1 MAGVSP
7 SVSTLASPSATPLR
21 FTTAGSVDDGKST
34 LIGRLLWDSKSLLSD
49 QVSALE
55 AGSRRA
61 GQMPIDFSLV
71 TDGLLAERE
80 QGITIDVAYRYFA
93 TPARKFIIGDSPGHE
108 QYTRNMV
115 TAASTADVAVLL
127 VDAVHGLQP
136 QTRRHAFLARWAGIN
151 RLVLAVN
158 KMDLVNW
165 DRARFEEIHAEFL
178 ALAAHL
184 GFVEVHAIPVS
195 ALTGDMVASRGDSLP
210 WYGGPTLL
218 AYLESVDVVHS
229 RATQPLR
236 LAVQRVT
243 RDQAAQRGRPQRGLQ
258 GTVTSGTLEVG
269 AEVAVMP
276 AGLRAVVAGI
286 DGPDGPVS
294 VALPGHAVTV
304 RLDRD
309 LDVARGDTL
318 VPVDARPRVTREIVA
333 DLCWFDAEPMQ
344 PGANYL
350 IKHTTRTVRAR
361 FSEIMHAVDLGTLS
375 PVAPLATVGMNDL
388 VRARLA
394 INEALAVDAFRD
406 DRTTGAFIVI
416 DEVSNRTVAAG
427 TIV

>member
-1 MAGVSP
+1 MHA
-7 SVSTLASPSATPLR
+7 VSTQAATPLR

-49 QVSALE
+49 QVTALE

-93 TPARKFIIGDSPGHE
+93 TPARKFIIGDAPGHE

-115 TAASTADVAVLL
+115 TAASTADVAILL

-136 QTRRHAFLARWAGIN
+136 QTRRHAFLARWAGIS

-165 DRARFEEIHAEFL
+165 NRARFEEIHAEFT

-195 ALTGDMVASRGDSLP
+195 ALTGDMVASRGDALP

-218 AYLESVDVVHS
+218 AYLESVDVVRS
-229 RATQPLR
+229 RAAQPLR
-236 LAVQRVT
+236 FPVQRVT
-243 RDQAAQRGRPQRGLQ
+243 RTSAAQRGRPQRGLQ
-258 GTVTSGTLEVG
+258 GTIASGTLEVG
-269 AEVAVMP
+269 MEILVTP

-309 LDVARGDTL
+309 LDVARGDLL
-318 VPVDARPRVTREIVA
+318 VPVDARPRVTRDIVA
-333 DLCWFDAEPMQ
+333 DLCWFDAEPLQ
-344 PGANYL
+344 PAANYL

-361 FSEIMHAVDLGTLS
+361 FAEIVHAIDLATLA
-375 PVAPLATVGMNDL
+375 PVAPPAEVGMNAL
-388 VRARLA
+388 VRTRLA
-394 INEALAVDAFRD
+394 INEPLAVDAFVD

-416 DEVSNRTVAAG
+416 DEVTNRTVAAG
-427 TIV
+427 TII

>member
-1 MAGVSP
+1 MH
-7 SVSTLASPSATPLR
+7 SVATLVAAPAATPLR

-34 LIGRLLWDSKSLLSD
+34 LIGRLLWDSKGLLSD

-136 QTRRHAFLARWAGIN
+136 QTRRHAFLARWAGIS

-165 DRARFEEIHAEFL
+165 DRARFEEIHAEFT
-178 ALAAHL
+178 ALAKRLDFA
-184 GFVEVHAIPVS
+184 EVHAIPVS
-195 ALTGDMVASRGDSLP
+195 ALTGDMVAERGDALP

-218 AYLESVDVVHS
+218 AYLENVDVLRS

-236 LAVQRVT
+236 FAVQRVT
-243 RDQAAQRGRPQRGLQ
+243 RSLAAGRGRPQRGLQ
-258 GTVTSGTLEVG
+258 GTVASGTLEVG
-269 AEVAVMP
+269 AEIAVMP
-276 AGLRAVVAGI
+276 AGLRANIAGI
-286 DGPDGPVS
+286 NGPEGPVS

-304 RLDRD
+304 QLDRD
-309 LDVARGDTL
+309 LDVARGDL
-318 VPVDARPRVTREIVA
+318 LAPVNARPRVTREIIA
-333 DLCWFDAEPMQ
+333 DLCWFDNDPLQSA
-344 PGANYL
+344 ASYL

-361 FSEIMHAVDLGTLS
+361 FAEIVHAVDLATLA
-375 PVAPLATVGMNDL
+375 PVAPPAEVAMNDL

-394 INEALAVDAFRD
+394 VNESLAVDAFHD

-416 DEVSNRTVAAG
+416 DEITNRTVAAG

>member
-1 MAGVSP
+1 MHA
-7 SVSTLASPSATPLR
+7 ASIPAATPLR

-49 QVSALE
+49 QVTALE

-61 GQMPIDFSLV
+61 GRMPIDFSLV

-93 TPARKFIIGDSPGHE
+93 TPARKFIIGDAPGHE

-136 QTRRHAFLARWAGIN
+136 QTRRHAFLARWAGIS

-158 KMDLVNW
+158 KMDLVDW
-165 DRARFEEIHAEFL
+165 DRPRFEEIHAEFT
-178 ALAAHL
+178 ALASHL
-184 GFVEVHAIPVS
+184 GFVEVHAIPLS
-195 ALTGDMVASRGDSLP
+195 ALTGDMVASRGDALP
-210 WYGGPTLL
+210 WYDGPTLL
-218 AYLESVDVVHS
+218 AYLESVDVVRS

-236 LAVQRVT
+236 FPVQRVT
-243 RDQAAQRGRPQRGLQ
+243 RNLAAQRGRPQRGLQ
-258 GTVTSGTLEVG
+258 GTLVSGTLEVG
-269 AEVAVMP
+269 AEVVVMP
-276 AGLRAVVAGI
+276 AALRAVVAGI

-309 LDVARGDTL
+309 LDVARGDLL
-318 VPVDARPRVTREIVA
+318 VPPDARPRVTREIVA
-333 DLCWFDAEPMQ
+333 DLCWFDAEPLQ
-344 PGANYL
+344 PAASYL

-361 FSEIMHAVDLGTLS
+361 FAEIVHAVDLATLA
-375 PVAPLATVGMNDL
+375 PVPPPAEVAMNDL
-388 VRARLA
+388 VRTRLA
-394 INEALAVDAFRD
+394 INEPMAIDAFHD

-416 DEVSNRTVAAG
+416 DEVTNRTVAAG
-427 TIV
+427 TII

>member
-1 MAGVSP
+1 MP
-7 SVSTLASPSATPLR
+7 STTPLR

-49 QVSALE
+49 QVTALE

-61 GQMPIDFSLV
+61 GLMPIDFSLV

-93 TPARKFIIGDSPGHE
+93 TPARKFIIGDAPGHE

-127 VDAVHGLQP
+127 VDAMHGLQP
-136 QTRRHAFLARWAGIN
+136 QTRRHAFLARWAGIS

-165 DRARFEEIHAEFL
+165 NRARFEEIHAEFI

-184 GFVEVHAIPVS
+184 GFAEVHAIPLS
-195 ALTGDMVASRGDSLP
+195 ALTGDMVASRGEALP
-210 WYGGPTLL
+210 WYDGPTLL
-218 AYLESVDVVHS
+218 AYLESVDVRRS
-229 RATQPLR
+229 RSTLPLR
-236 LAVQRVT
+236 FAVQRVART
-243 RDQAAQRGRPQRGLQ
+243 TATDRGRPQRGLQ
-258 GTVTSGTLEVG
+258 GTVASGTLQVG
-269 AEVAVMP
+269 MDVVVMP
-276 AGLRAVVAGI
+276 AGLVAKVAEI
-286 DGPDGPVS
+286 LGPDGP
-294 VALPGHAVTV
+294 LPSAPPGNAVTL

-309 LDVARGDTL
+309 LDVARGDL
-318 VPVDARPRVTREIVA
+318 LAPPEARPRVTRELIA
-333 DLCWFDAEPMQ
+333 DLCWFDGEPLQ
-344 PGANYL
+344 PAASYL
-350 IKHTTRTVRAR
+350 VKHTTRTVRAR
-361 FSEIMHAVDLGTLS
+361 FAKILSGIDLATLT
-375 PVAPLATVGMNDL
+375 PVAAPSEVAMNAL
-388 VRARLA
+388 VRVRLA
-394 INEALAVDAFRD
+394 VNEPLAVDSFLD

-416 DEVSNRTVAAG
+416 DEVTNRTVAAG

>member
-1 MAGVSP
+1 MPA
-7 SVSTLASPSATPLR
+7 TTPLR

-34 LIGRLLWDSKSLLSD
+34 LIGRLLWDSKGLLAD

-93 TPARKFIIGDSPGHE
+93 TPARKFIIGDAPGHE

-136 QTRRHAFLARWAGIN
+136 QTRRHAFLARWAGIS

-158 KMDLVNW
+158 KMDLVHW
-165 DRARFEEIHAEFL
+165 DRARFEAIHDEFV

-184 GFVEVHAIPVS
+184 GFVEVHAIPLS
-195 ALTGDMVASRGDSLP
+195 ALTGDMVASRGDALR
-210 WYGGPTLL
+210 WYDGPTLL
-218 AYLESVDVVHS
+218 AYLENVDVRRS
-229 RATQPLR
+229 RAAQPLR
-236 LAVQRVT
+236 LPVQRVART
-243 RDQAAQRGRPQRGLQ
+243 LAADRGRPQRGLQ
-258 GTVTSGTLEVG
+258 GSVASGTLATGDKVT
-269 AEVAVMP
+269 VLP
-276 AGLRAVVAGI
+276 AGLSATVAAI
-286 DGPDGPVS
+286 LGPDGPVDS
-294 VALPGHAVTV
+294 ALPGNAVTV

-309 LDVARGDTL
+309 LDVARGDL
-318 VPVDARPRVTREIVA
+318 IVAADARARVTRELTA
-333 DLCWFDAEPMQ
+333 DLCWFDAEPLQ
-344 PGANYL
+344 PAANYL
-350 IKHTTRTVRAR
+350 LKHTTRTVRAR
-361 FSEIMHAVDLGTLS
+361 FAQIVHGIDLATLT
-375 PVAPLATVGMNDL
+375 PVAAPANVAMNDL
-388 VRARLA
+388 FRARISLG
-394 INEALAVDAFRD
+394 EPLAVDAFHD

-427 TIV
+427 TIA

>member
-1 MAGVSP
+1 MPA
-7 SVSTLASPSATPLR
+7 TTPLR

-34 LIGRLLWDSKSLLSD
+34 LIGRLLWDSKGLLAD

-93 TPARKFIIGDSPGHE
+93 TPARKFIIGDAPGHE

-136 QTRRHAFLARWAGIN
+136 QTRRHAFLARWAGIS

-165 DRARFEEIHAEFL
+165 DRARFEAIHDEFV
-178 ALAAHL
+178 ALASHL
-184 GFVEVHAIPVS
+184 GFVEVHAIPLS
-195 ALTGDMVASRGDSLP
+195 ALTGDMVAARGDELR
-210 WYGGPTLL
+210 WYDGPTLL
-218 AYLESVDVVHS
+218 AYLENVDVRRS
-229 RATQPLR
+229 RAAQPLR
-236 LAVQRVT
+236 LPVQRVART
-243 RDQAAQRGRPQRGLQ
+243 LAAERGRPQRGLQ
-258 GTVTSGTLEVG
+258 GTVASGTLMTGDKVT
-269 AEVAVMP
+269 VLP
-276 AGLRAVVAGI
+276 AGLAATVAAI
-286 DGPDGPVS
+286 LGPDGPVDS
-294 VALPGHAVTV
+294 ALPGSAVTV

-309 LDVARGDTL
+309 LDVARGDL
-318 VPVDARPRVTREIVA
+318 VVAASARARVTREIVA
-333 DLCWFDAEPMQ
+333 DLCWFDAEPLQ
-344 PGANYL
+344 PAANYL
-350 IKHTTRTVRAR
+350 VKHTTRTVRAR
-361 FSEIMHAVDLGTLS
+361 FTEIVHGIDLGTLT
-375 PVAPLATVGMNDL
+375 PVAAPADVGVNDL
-388 VRARLA
+388 VRARITLS
-394 INEALAVDAFRD
+394 EPLAVDAFHD

-427 TIV
+427 TIA